1 MTNIP
6 GLKKLW
12 SETRGDPKICVA
24 VLDGIVD
31 QNHPCFI
38 GADLTRLPSLVSGEA
53 NANGSM
59 STHGTHVASIIFG
72 QHDSPV
78 TGIAPQCRGLIV
90 PVFADESLKLS
101 QLDLSRA
108 IEQAV
113 NNGANIINVSAGQL
127 TDAGEADTWL
137 EKAIELCQENNVL
150 LIAATGND
158 GCECLHVPASLPT
171 VLAVGAMDDQGKPVN
186 FSNWGDAYQKQGI
199 LAPGKDILGAKP
211 NGGTIRLSGTS
222 FATPIVSGVAAL
234 LLSLQIK
241 RGEKPDPQKVKNA
254 LLASATPCNPKDT
267 DDQSRCL
274 MGKLNILDAIE
285 YLTGETMSEDLEL
298 ESVEASGCGCQ
309 DTQINESE
317 LDNQLETASEIKPD
331 EIVASVTTQTPINI
345 PSFPQQTT
353 NQPTMSNRT
362 SNFVT
367 ASEAPSELEG
377 KNLVYALGVLGY
389 DFGSEAR
396 RDSFK
401 QLMPGVSIE
410 GTMIPSNPYDARQ
423 MVDYLGEN
431 LPEAK
436 ALIWTL
442 NLELTPIYAIEP
454 VGGFSRDVY
463 EVLQG
468 LLSGQIQEENSP
480 EFVQRVSIPGVLTG
494 RSVKLFSGQ
503 VVPVIEINNT
513 RGLYGWKVNSLV
525 TAAIA
530 SVQSEAGDAQE
541 DAIRRTLSSFL
552 NRIYYDLRNLGT
564 TSQDRALN
572 FASTNAFQAAQTFAQ
587 AVGAGYELDSIT
599 VEKSPFCRL
608 DSDCWDVK
616 LKFFDPENSRR
627 AKKIY
632 RFTIDVS
639 DTIPVTLGE
648 VRSWSSAY

>member
-137 EKAIELCQENNVL
+137 EKAIQLCQENNVL